1 MMLSMPTAYTMT
13 DHTKIEVHLGKIP
26 SLNKFY
32 SSPHWTFRSKEKTK
46 WREVVMQQL
55 DYDFAFEYCVI
66 TAKVNYRY
74 DLDNCIM
81 AVKFTQDALVE
92 AGLIKDDNKK
102 FIKAVRIEPASD
114 LPKDTSVIV
123 IEGKIF
129 K

>member
-1 MMLSMPTAYTMT
+1 MT

-55 DYDFAFEYCVI
+55 DYDFQFEYCVI

>member
-1 MMLSMPTAYTMT
+1 MHTDYTMN
-13 DHTKIEVHLGKIP
+13 DYASIAIKLGKIP

-32 SSPHWTFRSKEKTK
+32 SSPHWTFRSKEKSK
-46 WREVVMQQL
+46 WREAVMQQL
-55 DYDFAFEYCVI
+55 DYDFVFESCII

-92 AGLIKDDNKK
+92 AGMIHDDNKK
-102 FIKAVRIEPASD
+102 FIRAVRIEPASD
-114 LPKDTSVIV
+114 IPKDTSVILV
-123 IEGKIF
+123 EGKIF

>member
-1 MMLSMPTAYTMT
+1 MT
-13 DHTKIEVHLGKIP
+13 DYSSITIELGKIP

-32 SSPHWTFRSKEKTK
+32 SAPHWTFRSKEKSK

-55 DYDFAFEYCVI
+55 DYDFKFEYCII

-81 AVKFTQDALVE
+81 AIKFTQDALVE
-92 AGLIKDDNKK
+92 AGMIHDDNKK
-102 FIKAVRIEPASD
+102 FIKAVRIEPATD
-114 LPKDTSVIV
+114 IPKDTSLILV
-123 IEGKIF
+123 EGKIF

>member
-1 MMLSMPTAYTMT
+1 MHQGCYMV

-32 SSPHWTFRSKEKTK
+32 SSPHWTFRSKEKSK
-46 WREVVMQQL
+46 WRAVVMEQL
-55 DYDFAFEYCVI
+55 DYDFQFEYCVI

-92 AGLIKDDNKK
+92 AGLVKDDNKK

-114 LPKDTSVIV
+114 IPKDTSVIL

>member
-1 MMLSMPTAYTMT
+1 MHIGYTMT

-55 DYDFAFEYCVI
+55 DYDFQFEYCVI

>member
-1 MMLSMPTAYTMT
+1 MHIGYTMT
-13 DHTKIEVHLGKIP
+13 DHTKIEIHLGKIP

-55 DYDFAFEYCVI
+55 DYDFQFEYCVI

>member
-1 MMLSMPTAYTMT
+1 MN
-13 DHTKIEVHLGKIP
+13 DHVKIEVALGKIP

-46 WREVVMQQL
+46 WKAEITKQL
-55 DYDFAFEYCVI
+55 DYDFKFEYCII

-81 AVKFTQDALVE
+81 AVKFTQDALVD
-92 AGLIKDDNKK
+92 AGLILDDNKR
-102 FIKAVRIEPASD
+102 FIKAVRIEPAAN
-114 LPKDTSVIV
+114 LPKNSSLII
-123 IEGKIF
+123 IEGKIH